1 MVCIIR
7 SKYQN
12 ELKQLSGIL
21 GGEKAAH
28 YALCM
33 NNGYNLTDTKEGKH
47 SKLFDQLKEKY
58 GEDEAIRM
66 KTYIF
71 TPQFTDQFGDWYNQ
85 AVENTDENGEPEV
98 QFVEKFYNKQQ
109 QKDSQKSIMMSTF
122 GIESKLDQMKESLSW
137 DEGEA
142 IDAAIQNSLQ
152 IEDQKTTINPGE
164 PLIHFFKRKNINRAN
179 FINSRVN
186 QIMQKRQQVLAQHYG
201 LKQVVKD
208 DGSIEY
214 STDSKDVDKQILVK
228 FVNSLGDKRGMYREA
243 EHTLYISL
251 INADPTTMNHELA
264 HYYVRTFWQSKEVQ
278 KALSIFDDKKLSSRQ
293 LEERLVEEITS
304 RTMAENFSTEP
315 QKRSIIQQFWNS
327 FKSLLNRL
335 ILGKMTESK
344 KNDILDSIAANF
356 YLNKQLEQ
364 DYKSMAFYDKYNG
377 DMFQQGDIPN
387 ANDLKVYETI
397 STAVKRRYS
406 AERAQKAKD
415 TIKIQTLRAKIKE
428 YQEDI
433 DLGFFGEHVTRSTD
447 EQQEK

>member
-109 QKDSQKSIMMSTF
+109 QKDSQKSIMISTF

-164 PLIHFFKRKNINRAN
+164 PLMH
-179 FINSRVN
+179 
-186 QIMQKRQQVLAQHYG
+186 
-201 LKQVVKD
+201 
-208 DGSIEY
+208 
-214 STDSKDVDKQILVK
+214 
-228 FVNSLGDKRGMYREA
+228 
-243 EHTLYISL
+243 
-251 INADPTTMNHELA
+251 
-264 HYYVRTFWQSKEVQ
+264 
-278 KALSIFDDKKLSSRQ
+278 
-293 LEERLVEEITS
+293 
-304 RTMAENFSTEP
+304 
-315 QKRSIIQQFWNS
+315 
-327 FKSLLNRL
+327 LL
-335 ILGKMTESK
+335 
-344 KNDILDSIAANF
+344 
-356 YLNKQLEQ
+356 
-364 DYKSMAFYDKYNG
+364 
-377 DMFQQGDIPN
+377 
-387 ANDLKVYETI
+387 
-397 STAVKRRYS
+397 
-406 AERAQKAKD
+406 
-415 TIKIQTLRAKIKE
+415 
-428 YQEDI
+428 
-433 DLGFFGEHVTRSTD
+433 
-447 EQQEK
+447 